1 MSRRTV
7 LACAIALLGALLFSS
22 IAYAISI
29 NVDGVREA
37 AWNGSGGQT
46 PGIYTDTNEI
56 LIINGY
62 DIQTVQW
69 TNDGTYMYFLLQT
82 YADTIIPG
90 DPVPTIYICLDT
102 DNNAGTG
109 GDYANCS
116 NMTGIERTIV
126 IFGSMVEVVDGDPNT
141 GPVIGNGTRGTA
153 MDITEVSVSLSSLGF
168 SGTFC
173 PASITSAIYFDNG
186 ITNPDDSVPDDGTL
200 TLSCGTPTAVTLDSL
215 QAQPASPAVPVALI
229 GVSAI
234 GLLSSVLFFRRHK
247 QTI

>member
-46 PGIYTDTNEI
+46 PGIFTDTDEI
-56 LIINGY
+56 TITNGY
-62 DIQTVQW
+62 DIQRVQW

-82 YADTIIPG
+82 YTDTIL
-90 DPVPTIYICLDT
+90 DNFPVPTIYICLDT
-102 DNNAGTG
+102 DNDAGTG
-109 GDYANCS
+109 GDYANCN
-116 NMTGIERTIV
+116 NMTGIERTIKIDRYV
-126 IFGSMVEVVDGDPNT
+126 TAVYLDDPS
-141 GPVIGNGTRGTA
+141 GILIDEGNRGTA
-153 MDITEVSVSLSSLGF
+153 TDITEVAFTLSSLGF
-168 SGTFC
+168 SSTSC
-173 PASITSAIYFDNG
+173 PISITSAIYFDNG
-186 ITNPDDSVPDDGTL
+186 IGDPDDNVPNIGTL
-200 TLSCGTPTAVTLDSL
+200 TLSCGSPTAVTLNSL
-215 QAQPASPAVPVALI
+215 QAQPASPVVPVALI

-234 GLLSSVLFFRRHK
+234 ALLGSVLFFRRRK